1 MFAVLLDH
9 VQVAMPAGREGTVR
23 VFYGTALGL
32 REIPKPAPLAA
43 RGGVWYAVGDLQL
56 HLGVAE
62 DFSPATKAH
71 PAFRVPDAAA
81 VAERLREAGFAVR
94 WDSAL
99 PDRPRF
105 FTDDPF
111 GNRIEILSHGTD
123 RQMEDRDPLT
133 GFPLTRST
141 RLITEEDV
149 RSLEDHG

>member
-1 MFAVLLDH
+1 MCRWRCPRA
-9 VQVAMPAGREGTVR
+9 AEAAARA
-23 VFYGTALGL
+23 FYGAALGL

-71 PAFRVPDAAA
+71 PAFRARDAAA

-99 PDRPRF
+99 PGCTRF

-111 GNRIEILSHGTD
+111 GNRVEILQAGAA
-123 RQMEDRDPLT
+123 
-133 GFPLTRST
+133 G
-141 RLITEEDV
+141 
-149 RSLEDHG
+149 

>member
-1 MFAVLLDH
+1 MLLDH
-9 VQVAMPAGREGTVR
+9 VQVAMPPGCEGAVR
-23 VFYGTALGL
+23 AFYSVALGL

-43 RGGVWYAVGDLQL
+43 RGGVWYAVGDQEL
-56 HLGVAE
+56 HLGVAD
-62 DFSPATKAH
+62 DFSPAKKAH

-99 PDRPRF
+99 PGCTRF

-141 RLITEEDV
+141 RPITEEDV
-149 RSLEDHG
+149 RSLEDHE

>member
-1 MFAVLLDH
+1 MLLDH
-9 VQVAMPAGREGTVR
+9 VQVAMPAGREEAAR
-23 VFYGTALGL
+23 AFYGAALGL

-43 RGGVWYAVGDLQL
+43 RGGVWYAVGDLQI

-81 VAERLREAGFAVR
+81 VAERLRKAGFAAR

-99 PDRPRF
+99 PGCTRF

-111 GNRIEILSHGTD
+111 GNRIEIIGAPRGTE
-123 RQMEDRDPLT
+123 RHAEERDALT
-133 GFPLTRST
+133 GLPLIRSA
-141 RLITEEDV
+141 RPITEDDV
-149 RSLEDHG
+149 RSLEDRE